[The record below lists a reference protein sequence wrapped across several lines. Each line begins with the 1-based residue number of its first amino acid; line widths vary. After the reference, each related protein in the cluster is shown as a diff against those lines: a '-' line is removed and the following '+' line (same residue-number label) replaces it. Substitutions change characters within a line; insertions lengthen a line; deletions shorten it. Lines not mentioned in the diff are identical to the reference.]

1 MKKSLLRNFG
11 IAISLL
17 VSGILSANAA
27 IITQG
32 FGTATDGSNL
42 VQISVDTNGA
52 DLLANGFYDLQL
64 ADLLSL
70 TYMGAQA
77 QAAPGFSDFFFIG
90 SADSTNLYAGLDFFD
105 FDANFMVGGAL
116 FAVQGVFDLLGG
128 YAELTIY
135 DENNQ
140 FVDFID
146 NLSIGTA
153 NVVSEPG
160 SLAIFSLML
169 AGLALRRRQRA

>member
-1 MKKSLLRNFG
+1 MKMSLLRNVSMTMG
-11 IAISLL
+11 LL
-17 VSGILSANAA
+17 LSGLFSANAA

-32 FGTATDGSNL
+32 FGTAPHGSDL
-42 VQISVDTNGA
+42 LQITVNTRGA
-52 DLLANGFYDLQL
+52 SLLANGFYDLQR

-70 TYMGAQA
+70 TYMDAQA
-77 QAAPGFSDFFFIG
+77 QAPTGFSDFFFIG
-90 SADSTNLYAGLDFFD
+90 SADSANLNAGLDFFD
-105 FDANFMVGGAL
+105 FDADFMVGGAL

-128 YAELTIY
+128 FTELTIY

-160 SLAIFSLML
+160 TLAIFSMILV
-169 AGLALRRRQRA
+169 GLALRRRQHT